1 MSTKAIAQST
11 IWQLLSQAA
20 MAVLSIL
27 AAKFVA
33 VGLSKELAGYYNS
46 AYGFLQIFAIIADFG
61 LYAVSV
67 REVSKVQ
74 GEERQKVFGVLL
86 LLRTIILCI
95 SMGACIA
102 IVWVMPAWRGTPFPI
117 GVTIASLVPFFT
129 LLAGTIRT
137 IFQVEYKLQYVFIAE
152 VTQRIITT
160 VGLGLFIVAGVRLT
174 TDVHVYEWFLWIGGI
189 GAFVLLALSFLFA
202 SKFMRVRYHYDAA
215 LMKKMALL
223 AAPYGIAYLLM
234 AFYRQLDVAFIAL
247 LRPDFALENAY
258 YGFAGRVEDM
268 AFLIPTFLLNSI
280 LPILSARIAA
290 NQPVDQLLKKTLF
303 ILLVVGTTFFAF
315 SFFWAKPFTLMFA
328 TPAYL
333 STATHGGSDTAF
345 MLMSIPMLFNGLIL
359 MAFYVFLAKHQ
370 WKRLITSF
378 GIGVTFTIIL
388 NLIFTPKYGFIGAGG
403 TLIAVHLLLTLI
415 LLPQLM
421 QSLKLRLGLTEFL
434 QWITFTAILIP
445 LLYETAPYL
454 TSAMLTLIAGTISIP
469 LLGLLAFAL
478 GMHKTLQWKAA

>member
-1 MSTKAIAQST
+1 
-11 IWQLLSQAA
+11 
-20 MAVLSIL
+20 
-27 AAKFVA
+27 
-33 VGLSKELAGYYNS
+33 
-46 AYGFLQIFAIIADFG
+46 
-61 LYAVSV
+61 
-67 REVSKVQ
+67 
-74 GEERQKVFGVLL
+74 
-86 LLRTIILCI
+86 
-95 SMGACIA
+95 
-102 IVWVMPAWRGTPFPI
+102 
-117 GVTIASLVPFFT
+117 

-315 SFFWAKPFTLMFA
+315 SFFWAKPFTLMFSN
-328 TPAYL
+328 TDLYKSFREL
-333 STATHGGSDTAF
+333 FFEFEHLGGLGQISAETDNSFIKFGSLDQPFTKTFANRNLLDVDVEHSGVEF
-345 MLMSIPMLFNGLIL
+345 LGGVEHMLIMMRTLYMPT
-359 MAFYVFLAKHQ
+359 
-370 WKRLITSF
+370 KRLSIKNKKT
-378 GIGVTFTIIL
+378 
-388 NLIFTPKYGFIGAGG
+388 NYGTDG
-403 TLIAVHLLLTLI
+403 
-415 LLPQLM
+415 
-421 QSLKLRLGLTEFL
+421 
-434 QWITFTAILIP
+434 
-445 LLYETAPYL
+445 
-454 TSAMLTLIAGTISIP
+454 
-469 LLGLLAFAL
+469 
-478 GMHKTLQWKAA
+478 